1 MTTKITL
8 TYGDA
13 ELVVTGEYIK
23 AERARFNPMTGIGS
37 PGCPSGFEIERVE
50 QDGHDVTEHYRQ
62 FRVIP
67 LLEEM
72 AREVVEAD

>member
-13 ELVVTGEYIK
+13 ELVVTGEYI
-23 AERARFNPMTGIGS
+23 AGHRWSYRPWMSEYR
-37 PGCPSGFEIERVE
+37 IERIE

-62 FRVIP
+62 FGVIP
-67 LLEEM
+67 LLEDM
-72 AREVVEAD
+72 AREVVESN